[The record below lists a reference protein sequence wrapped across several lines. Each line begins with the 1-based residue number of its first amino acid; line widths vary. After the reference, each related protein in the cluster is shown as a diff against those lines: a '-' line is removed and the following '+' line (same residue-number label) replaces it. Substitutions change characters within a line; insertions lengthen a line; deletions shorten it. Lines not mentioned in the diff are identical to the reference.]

1 MNSKNVGN
9 EFCHGSGKL
18 RRNVGKLRRNVGKLR
33 CNAWELGTRLID
45 GRGTKLDFQQKKVNV
60 F

>member
-1 MNSKNVGN
+1 MDN

-33 CNAWELGTRLID
+33 RNAWELRWQLLLMFIKKNEP
-45 GRGTKLDFQQKKVNV
+45 RFQDIAPI
-60 F
+60 